1 MVGLDVGLPPGFEGK
16 SPPPRF
22 CANEPHSGLP
32 KGVLLHWFS
41 RQHAHETQSQPPPLL
56 LPPPSLL
63 QARPCNEPQARS
75 SPRCSNSVRGHSCRP
90 RQTPLPHSP
99 PPLPFS
105 PVSSLQQPHS
115 KKKAVLRSIISCGL
129 AAFSVRSFACRY
141 SALVTSPPSPLPLL
155 GFCVSNQRYRPR
167 QPAAFALPA
176 PRQPS
181 HIIAHRTPLP
191 LRVYRPTAY
200 YPRPYYENFTP
211 RPAPAMS
218 PSSKIHFH
226 NTLSLFPYATTLAA
240 RVTMWA

>member
-1 MVGLDVGLPPGFEGK
+1 MQQQRPRTQPQTETAPLASLTP
-16 SPPPRF
+16 SPP
-22 CANEPHSGLP
+22 L
-32 KGVLLHWFS
+32 
-41 RQHAHETQSQPPPLL
+41 
-56 LPPPSLL
+56 
-63 QARPCNEPQARS
+63 
-75 SPRCSNSVRGHSCRP
+75 
-90 RQTPLPHSP
+90 
-99 PPLPFS
+99 S

-115 KKKAVLRSIISCGL
+115 KIKAVLRSIISRGL

-167 QPAAFALPA
+167 QPAAFALRA

-218 PSSKIHFH
+218 PSSKIHLH